1 MITPLLRDLLINA
14 GDGAKRVWEL
24 QVMHDT
30 KKVVN
35 LRQNRA
41 DIHMNSETV
50 TAGTNLHTLRADK
63 IQARIKSR
71 QKISLQLKK
80 YWQLTDARGW
90 KITFL
95 QWSDIG
101 YINHTP
107 GKAPYLREV
116 GKLKLDSMFSSV
128 SKEEER
134 GVGRTERWRGSME
147 ELEEDKKCD
156 WIRYL
161 KSLKIK

>member
-1 MITPLLRDLLINA
+1 MIKPLLRNLLINA

-24 QVMHDT
+24 QVVHDT
-30 KKVVN
+30 KKIVN

-41 DIHMNSETV
+41 DMHMNSETV
-50 TAGTNLHTLRADK
+50 TAGTHLHTLKADK

-71 QKISLQLKK
+71 QKIPLQLKK
-80 YWQLTDARGW
+80 CWQLTDARGW

-101 YINHTP
+101 YINRTP

-128 SKEEER
+128 SKEEEC
-134 GVGRTERWRGSME
+134 GVGRIERCRKSVE
-147 ELEEDKKCD
+147 ELEEGKKCD

-161 KSLKIK
+161 KSWKIK